1 MSLSIFLS
9 HIVSFPIFH
18 NTKAKVNS
26 PTSPKR
32 RTARLILSP
41 TRIKSKNGTKCEPQP
56 ANEVPGA
63 NVPAEHVERGNIPAF
78 WVSSMKSVPERTKP
92 RPPMTWGV
100 QYILLG
106 RVSGCGNGKSGKGE

>member
-78 WVSSMKSVPERTKP
+78 LGLEHEERAGEDEAETADD
-92 RPPMTWGV
+92 
-100 QYILLG
+100 LG
-106 RVSGCGNGKSGKGE
+106 RPVYSVGKG